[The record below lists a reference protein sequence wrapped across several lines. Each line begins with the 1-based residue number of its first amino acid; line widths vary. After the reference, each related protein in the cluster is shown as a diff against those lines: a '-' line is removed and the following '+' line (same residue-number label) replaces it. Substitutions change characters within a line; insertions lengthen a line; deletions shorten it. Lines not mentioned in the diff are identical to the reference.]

1 MATRR
6 RSIGGTLAFVAAL
19 GLLLVLLGV
28 AFFFYQMIT
37 GGGTELQRATDAG
50 NLNVAKQALRSPGF
64 ALTGNELNE
73 FGDLTDSNGQVNLL
87 TFNRLVGK
95 ATIVALNAQAQQT
108 PQSRQNAQAI
118 MTMLEGNGGI
128 GSRLATQLS
137 THSNL
142 NGFFQNVSLQNSL
155 RMLGNTNTQDVSAE
169 TQNAFMKPG
178 AASNVFINASQVPGG
193 LNFANDSSSVF
204 NLNGRLYLRG
214 YTNLNTG
221 NVRPVAVPLRPGEQ
235 PHGVSLDDFHAT
247 AAQTPLIGTR
257 ANPLLPPNAFRSGG
271 TATERFQTNNQ
282 VLTRACAVVGS
293 LNLNY
298 PAMIPRGFILVDN
311 AGASLSGPVQTLPSP
326 PGRAPD
332 MFVALMN
339 IVNVAQSNGRTYISE
354 NADYGDLRNR
364 INNAQGQDMQSARE
378 RAATDWLNDGNFID
392 SPSNFTAQQLVQDFG
407 PGSTPTIFNC
417 DNTPASVGGPPCNQL
432 QNQFNQTY
440 SPSRFGPPNQA
451 DNLMAIERFK
461 ALVLEIRHGVD
472 FGGSACRTAFG
483 NYPCTGLK
491 KYPLDIRSNPSQIP
505 FGEPNCTIRE
515 LFNQMT
521 TGAGTIEQD
530 MRVRM
535 HQIRADD
542 SNAVVDQEINAI
554 FNDPANAVPF
564 GEIRIIFRDPNTRRL
579 VLRRVNQYP
588 SAWQV
593 PQNID
598 FDNPNAQIPDG
609 PMPSL
614 ANRFEAQRQAQ
625 VEGFTH
631 GGGLINLPNEG
642 GYPNPWDCPPGAGAT
657 TLDKAQWR
665 PHSGAN
671 NLLGVLRFRNCASG
685 GGSWCCPC

>member
-19 GLLLVLLGV
+19 GLLLVLLGI

-64 ALTGNELNE
+64 ALSGNELNE
-73 FGDLTDSNGQVNLL
+73 FGDLTDTNGQVNLL

-118 MTMLEGNGGI
+118 MAMLEGNGGI
-128 GSRLATQLS
+128 GSRLANQLS

-142 NGFFQNVSLQNSL
+142 NGFFQNVSMQNSL
-155 RMLGNTNTQDVSAE
+155 RMLGSPNTQDVSGE
-169 TQNAFMKPG
+169 TQNAFMKSN
-178 AASNVFINASQVPGG
+178 AASNVFIGANQIPGG

-204 NLNGRLYLRG
+204 NLNGKLYLRG

-221 NVRPVAVPLRPGEQ
+221 AVRPVAVPLRPGEQ
-235 PHGVSLDDFHAT
+235 PHGVSLDEFGAT
-247 AAQTPLIGTR
+247 VSQTPFIGTR

-271 TATERFQTNNQ
+271 TATERLQTNNQ
-282 VLTRACAVVGS
+282 ILTRACAVVGS

-339 IVNVAQSNGRTYISE
+339 IVNAAQSNGRTYISE
-354 NADYGDLRNR
+354 NADYNDLRQR
-364 INNAQGQDMQSARE
+364 INNAQGTDMQSARE
-378 RAATDWLNDGNFID
+378 AAATQWLSDGNFID
-392 SPSNFTAQQLVQDFG
+392 SPSNFTATQLVTDFG
-407 PGSTPTIFNC
+407 PGSNPTIFNC
-417 DNTPASVGGPPCNQL
+417 DNTPASIGGPPCNQL
-432 QNQFNQTY
+432 QDELNNTY
-440 SPSRFGPPNQA
+440 SPSRFGPPNQS

-505 FGEPNCTIRE
+505 FGEPNPTIRE
-515 LFNQMT
+515 LFNQMSN
-521 TGAGTIEQD
+521 GIGPIESD
-530 MRVRM
+530 MRIRM
-535 HQIRADD
+535 RQIDADATD
-542 SNAVVDQEINAI
+542 AQINAV
-554 FNDPANAVPF
+554 FNSSVPF
-564 GEIRIIFRDPNTRRL
+564 GQIRIIFRHPNTQNL
-579 VLRRVNQYP
+579 VIAPVNQYP
-588 SAWQV
+588 NGWQV

-598 FDNPNAQIPDG
+598 FDNPNSQIPDG
-609 PMPSL
+609 PM
-614 ANRFEAQRQAQ
+614 AQAQRQAN

-631 GGGLINLPNEG
+631 GGGLINLPSEG
-642 GYPNPWDCPPGAGAT
+642 GYPNPWDCPPGAGAIT
-657 TLDKAQWR
+657 QDNTQWR

-685 GGSWCCPC
+685 GGQWCCPC